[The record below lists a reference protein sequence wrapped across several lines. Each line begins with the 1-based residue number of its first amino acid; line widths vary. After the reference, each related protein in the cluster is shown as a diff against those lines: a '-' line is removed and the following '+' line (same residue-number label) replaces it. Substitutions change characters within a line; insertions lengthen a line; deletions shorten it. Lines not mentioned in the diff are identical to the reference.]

1 MQNYTEDQIMAA
13 FYKYI
18 RTKGIIVD
26 SEVKKL
32 KEYRSWQSVQL
43 AKLLRDKD
51 KFQLEL

>member
-32 KEYRSWQSVQL
+32 KEYRFWQTVQL
-43 AKLLRDKD
+43 SKLLRDKD